1 VTADVAVI
9 PFLWVVPLS
18 LYLVSFIVAF
28 DHERWYRRRLFAGL
42 TVVLC
47 LTVGCLDPV
56 RDALEAVHYD
66 FTFVDSLVLHFAAL
80 FCLCMLCHGE
90 LVRSRP
96 APVHLTEFYLSSAA
110 GGALGGVFVSLF
122 APALFTTFFE
132 WTLALLLAFGLGVV
146 VWCAR
151 AAPQQG
157 LSKPQLGLVA
167 AFALAGLGVIGYFQ
181 ADDDSP
187 VDIRRNFYGVVSVY
201 DVDKDDPAQHHFSL
215 AHGIVVHGRQFVAPE
230 KRRQPTSYYAPNTGV
245 GKALSY
251 FQDKPDLRVGAVGLG
266 IGTLAAYARA
276 GQTVRFY
283 EINQAV
289 QALAEKYFSFLGD
302 CLGKSEIILGDARLS
317 LEREPAQHYQV
328 FVLDAFSG
336 DAVPA
341 HLLTKEAFAVYLR
354 HLEPEGVIAVN
365 ITNRHLNLA
374 PVVLGLAEEYHL
386 HPIRIFSEP
395 NQSQLSYRADWM
407 LLTRNEAFVASTP
420 SHPPPNT
427 DKRVAP
433 LLWTDHYSN
442 LFQILE

>member
-1 VTADVAVI
+1 
-9 PFLWVVPLS
+9 
-18 LYLVSFIVAF
+18 
-28 DHERWYRRRLFAGL
+28 
-42 TVVLC
+42 
-47 LTVGCLDPV
+47 
-56 RDALEAVHYD
+56 
-66 FTFVDSLVLHFAAL
+66 
-80 FCLCMLCHGE
+80 M
-90 LVRSRP
+90 
-96 APVHLTEFYLSSAA
+96 
-110 GGALGGVFVSLF
+110 
-122 APALFTTFFE
+122 
-132 WTLALLLAFGLGVV
+132 
-146 VWCAR
+146 
-151 AAPQQG
+151 
-157 LSKPQLGLVA
+157 
-167 AFALAGLGVIGYFQ
+167 AGLGGIAYFQ

-230 KRRQPTSYYAPNTGV
+230 KRRQATSYYAPNTGV

-251 FQDKPDLRVGAVGLG
+251 FQGSPDLRIGAVGLG
-266 IGTLAAYARA
+266 VGTVAAYARA

-289 QALAEKYFSFLGD
+289 QSLAEKYFTFLSD

-341 HLLTKEAFAVYLR
+341 HLLTKQAFAVYLR
-354 HLEPEGVIAVN
+354 HLNPDGVIAVN

-374 PVVLGLAEEYHL
+374 PVVLALAEEYHL

-395 NQSQLSYRADWM
+395 NQAQLSYRADWM
-407 LLTRNEAFVASTP
+407 LLTRNEAFVAATP
-420 SHPPPNT
+420 SSPPPNT
-427 DKRVAP
+427 SKRTAP